1 MKSRIYKSI
10 TLCIVPVMLA
20 AICAGCGKKPEKSE
34 PTQPV
39 VQPTTQTTQATQ
51 PALTPAE
58 KAMAMYKELLETYPT
73 ILPDNIETLDDRTL
87 GYDENLSQFGMHYDF
102 FSIADLDLDG
112 VPELIASTVINN
124 RWTPV
129 SVFTYDAGVSGQG
142 EIVLLKDPME
152 PSSYATFEQMSTAGG
167 AYTLYICPDNHIHN
181 VWGGDTPIGYQ
192 EENNA
197 YILSGTELVL
207 TACSLGANED
217 TGSRETIFDY
227 ENTESGRNAISEMIS
242 G

>member
-20 AICAGCGKKPEKSE
+20 AICAGCGKKSEKSE
-34 PTQPV
+34 PTQPI

-112 VPELIASTVINN
+112 VPELIASTVINTA
-124 RWTPV
+124 WAPV
-129 SVFTYDAGVSGQG
+129 SVFEYNEFENQLY
-142 EIVLLKDPME
+142 LLKDPLD
-152 PSSYATFEQMSTAGG
+152 PQSHATFEQMSTAGG
-167 AYTLYICPDNHIHN
+167 TYNLYVCKNGHLHSN
-181 VWGGDTPIGYQ
+181 WGGDTPVGYQ
-192 EENNA
+192 EDDYA
-197 YILSGTELVL
+197 YVL
-207 TACSLGANED
+207 TDDGLVVVDCAYGGFRGNAENITAALSNINDEAGRASVF
-217 TGSRETIFDY
+217 GSEK
-227 ENTESGRNAISEMIS
+227 
-242 G
+242 

>member
-34 PTQPV
+34 PTQPI

-58 KAMAMYKELLETYPT
+58 KAMAMYAELLETYPT
-73 ILPDNIETLDDRTL
+73 IVPDHIETLDDRTL

-112 VPELIASTVINN
+112 VPELISSTVINTA
-124 RWTPV
+124 WAPV
-129 SVFTYDAGVSGQG
+129 SVFEYNEFENQLY
-142 EIVLLKDPME
+142 LLKDPLD
-152 PSSYATFEQMSTAGG
+152 PQSHATFEQMSTAGG
-167 AYTLYICPDNHIHN
+167 TYNLYVCKNGHLHSN
-181 VWGGDTPIGYQ
+181 WGGDTPVGYQ
-192 EENNA
+192 EDDYA
-197 YILSGTELVL
+197 YVL
-207 TACSLGANED
+207 TDDGLVVVDCAYGGFRGNAENITAALSNINDEAGRASVF
-217 TGSRETIFDY
+217 GSEK
-227 ENTESGRNAISEMIS
+227 
-242 G
+242 

>member
-10 TLCIVPVMLA
+10 VFCMVAGMLA

-34 PTQPV
+34 PMQPI

-112 VPELIASTVINN
+112 VPELIASTVINTA
-124 RWTPV
+124 WAPV
-129 SVFTYDAGVSGQG
+129 SVFEYNEFENQLY
-142 EIVLLKDPME
+142 LLKDPLD
-152 PSSYATFEQMSTAGG
+152 PQSHATFEQMSTAGG
-167 AYTLYICPDNHIHN
+167 TYNLYVCKNGHLHSN
-181 VWGGDTPIGYQ
+181 WGGDTPVGYQ
-192 EENNA
+192 EDDYA
-197 YILSGTELVL
+197 YVL
-207 TACSLGANED
+207 TDDGLVVVDCAYGGFRGNAENITAALSNINDEAGRASVF
-217 TGSRETIFDY
+217 GSEK
-227 ENTESGRNAISEMIS
+227 
-242 G
+242 

>member
-34 PTQPV
+34 PTQPI

-58 KAMAMYKELLETYPT
+58 KAMAMYAELLETYPT
-73 ILPDNIETLDDRTL
+73 IVPDHIETLDDRTL

-112 VPELIASTVINN
+112 VPELIASTVINTA
-124 RWTPV
+124 WAPV
-129 SVFTYDAGVSGQG
+129 SVFEYNEFENQLY
-142 EIVLLKDPME
+142 LLKDPLD
-152 PSSYATFEQMSTAGG
+152 PQSHATFEQMSTAGG
-167 AYTLYICPDNHIHN
+167 TYNLYVCKNGHLHSN
-181 VWGGDTPIGYQ
+181 WGGDTPVGYQ
-192 EENNA
+192 EDDYA
-197 YILSGTELVL
+197 YVL
-207 TACSLGANED
+207 TDDGLVVVDCAYGGFRGNAENITAALSNINDEAGRASVF
-217 TGSRETIFDY
+217 GSEK
-227 ENTESGRNAISEMIS
+227 
-242 G
+242 

>member
-34 PTQPV
+34 PTQPI

-73 ILPDNIETLDDRTL
+73 IVPDHIETLDDRTF

-102 FSIADLDLDG
+102 FSIADLDMDG
-112 VPELIASTVINN
+112 VPELIASTVINTA
-124 RWTPV
+124 WAPV
-129 SVFTYDAGVSGQG
+129 SVFEYNAFENQLY
-142 EIVLLKDPME
+142 LLKDPLDPE
-152 PSSYATFEQMSTAGG
+152 SHATFEQMSTAGG
-167 AYTLYICPDNHIHN
+167 AFN
-181 VWGGDTPIGYQ
+181 VYVCKNGHLHSNWGGDTPVGYQ
-192 EENNA
+192 EDDYA
-197 YILSGTELVL
+197 YVL
-207 TACSLGANED
+207 TDDGLVVVDCAYGGFRGNA
-217 TGSRETIFDY
+217 
-227 ENTESGRNAISEMIS
+227 ENITAALSNINDEAGRASVFNN
-242 G
+242 GK